1 MKQEQKK
8 FASLPIVQ
16 LITLKN
22 NLQNNMF
29 SEAHMQLRNSTFRAQ
44 IYTIMLSVERRGCTN
59 PLLIN
64 ALLIQTR
71 MSPDVN
77 ND

>member
-1 MKQEQKK
+1 
-8 FASLPIVQ
+8 
-16 LITLKN
+16 
-22 NLQNNMF
+22 MF
-29 SEAHMQLRNSTFRAQ
+29 SEAHILLRNSTFRAQ